1 MADGNKYSEKLK
13 FKTNYKSFMKHFLT
27 TLLFL
32 TTFFLTAQTTDNLFA
47 LTVAQDGSGDFK
59 TIQEAINKVRDHAE
73 MRVVITIK
81 AGTYNE
87 KVVIPSFKRNITL
100 RGTDREKTIISYD
113 DYSGKPFRGI
123 DVTGNEKYSTYTS
136 YTLLVQGNDCS
147 VENLTIQNTAGR
159 VGQAV
164 ALHTE
169 GDRVAVKNCS
179 ILGNQDTLY
188 LAKGGTRNYFENCFI
203 NGTTDFIFG
212 AATAYFYDCT
222 IESLTNSYVTA
233 ASTYQQDTYGFV
245 FVDCKLTAK
254 DETVNKVFLG
264 RPWRPYAQTVF
275 INTEMGSH
283 IVPEGW
289 NPWKGDKNFPDK
301 EKTVY
306 YAEFGSKGPGG
317 NDVSKRVSWSYQL
330 KKSELK
336 KYDLNIVLNGWN
348 PKK

>member
-1 MADGNKYSEKLK
+1 
-13 FKTNYKSFMKHFLT
+13 MKRILI
-27 TLLFL
+27 LLL
-32 TTFFLTAQTTDNLFA
+32 SLSSILSSAQTMENLFE
-47 LTVAQDGSGDFK
+47 LTVAQDGSGNFK
-59 TIQEAINKVRDHAE
+59 TIQEAINNVRDHAE
-73 MRVVITIK
+73 IRVTIIIK
-81 AGTYNE
+81 PGIYNE
-87 KVVIPSFKRNITL
+87 KVVIPFFKRNITL
-100 RGTDREKTIISYD
+100 KGLDKEKTLITYN

-123 DVTGNEKYSTYTS
+123 DITGNPKFSTYTS

-147 VENLTIQNTAGR
+147 VENLTIENTAGK

-169 GDRVAVKNCS
+169 GDRLVFKNCS

-188 LAKGGTRNYFENCFI
+188 LAKGGTRNYFENCYI

-212 AATAYFYDCT
+212 AATVYFYNCT

-233 ASTYQQDTYGFV
+233 ASTTQQDAHGFV

-254 DETVNKVFLG
+254 DTSVNKVFLG

-283 IVPEGW
+283 ILAEGW

-301 EKTVY
+301 EKTVF
-306 YAEFGSKGPGG
+306 YAEHGSKGEGG
-317 NDVSKRVSWSYQL
+317 KDTSKRVAWSHQL
-330 KKSELK
+330 KKADLK
-336 KYDLNIVLNGWN
+336 KYDLGKVFNGWN
-348 PKK
+348 PKN

>member
-1 MADGNKYSEKLK
+1 
-13 FKTNYKSFMKHFLT
+13 MKRILI
-27 TLLFL
+27 LLL
-32 TTFFLTAQTTDNLFA
+32 SLSSILSSAQTIENLFE
-47 LTVAQDGSGDFK
+47 LTVAQDGSGNFK
-59 TIQEAINKVRDHAE
+59 TIQEAINNVRDHAE
-73 MRVVITIK
+73 IRVTITIK
-81 AGTYNE
+81 PGIYNE
-87 KVVIPSFKRNITL
+87 KVVIPFFKRNITL
-100 RGTDREKTIISYD
+100 KGMDKEKTVISYN

-123 DVTGNEKYSTYTS
+123 DITGNPKFSTYTS

-147 VENLTIQNTAGR
+147 IENLTIENTAGK

-169 GDRVAVKNCS
+169 GDRVVIKNCS

-188 LAKGGTRNYFENCFI
+188 LAKGGTRNYFENCYI

-212 AATAYFYDCT
+212 AATAYFYNCT

-233 ASTYQQDTYGFV
+233 ASTYQQDAYGFV

-254 DETVNKVFLG
+254 DATVNQVFLG

-283 IVPEGW
+283 ILPEGW

-301 EKTVY
+301 EKTVF
-306 YAEFGSKGPGG
+306 YAEYGSKGTGG
-317 NDVSKRVSWSYQL
+317 AAISKRISWSHQL

-336 KYDLNIVLNGWN
+336 KYDLAKVLNGWN
-348 PKK
+348 PKL

>member
-1 MADGNKYSEKLK
+1 
-13 FKTNYKSFMKHFLT
+13 MKRILI
-27 TLLFL
+27 LLL
-32 TTFFLTAQTTDNLFA
+32 SLSSVLLSAQTMENLFE
-47 LTVAQDGSGDFK
+47 LTVAQDGSGNFK
-59 TIQEAINKVRDHAE
+59 TIQEAINNVRDHAE
-73 MRVVITIK
+73 IRVTITIK
-81 AGTYNE
+81 PGIYNE
-87 KVVIPSFKRNITL
+87 KVVIPFFKRNITL
-100 RGTDREKTIISYD
+100 KGLDKEKTVISYN

-123 DVTGNEKYSTYTS
+123 DITGNTKFSTYTS

-147 VENLTIQNTAGR
+147 VENLTIENTAGK

-169 GDRVAVKNCS
+169 GDRVVVKNCS

-188 LAKGGTRNYFENCFI
+188 LAKGGTRNYFENCYI

-212 AATAYFYDCT
+212 AATVYFYNCT

-233 ASTYQQDTYGFV
+233 ASTTQQDAYGFV

-254 DETVNKVFLG
+254 DATVNKVFLG

-283 IVPEGW
+283 ILPEGW

-301 EKTVY
+301 EKTVF
-306 YAEFGSKGPGG
+306 YAEYDSKGGG
-317 NDVSKRVSWSYQL
+317 AKDISKRTSWSHQL
-330 KKSELK
+330 KKSDLK
-336 KYDLNIVLNGWN
+336 KYDLDKVLNGWN
-348 PKK
+348 PKL